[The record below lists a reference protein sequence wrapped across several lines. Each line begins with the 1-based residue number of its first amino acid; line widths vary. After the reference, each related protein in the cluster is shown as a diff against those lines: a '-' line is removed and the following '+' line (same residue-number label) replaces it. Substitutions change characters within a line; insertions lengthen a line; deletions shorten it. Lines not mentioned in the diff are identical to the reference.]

1 MSNILKL
8 TTLAV
13 LTVLLTSPLDM
24 LAGNKDRAG
33 SAGAPQLLI
42 NPWARSGGLANSN
55 MASIRGVESVFLNVA
70 GLAFTDRTELVFTNS
85 NYLVG
90 SDISINSFAL
100 GQRVS
105 ETSVLSLSVMSM
117 SFGDIPITTTDIPDG
132 GIGNFSPT
140 FSNLAL
146 SYAKEFSNSI
156 YGGITMRVVSESI
169 SNVNASGISFDAG
182 IQYITGERDQVK
194 FGISLKNVGPTMR
207 YEGDGLSTAVS
218 VLENGAQLNLNQK
231 SANLELP
238 SLVHIGFGYDFLFNE
253 NMSLMTS
260 AQFTSNSF
268 SRDQIGLGADLN
280 FKDRFNLRAGYLW
293 EDQITDDIERTT
305 ALTGLT
311 AGLSVN
317 VPLGKNE
324 SSIGFDY
331 NYRTTVNFD
340 GVHSIGAHIN
350 L

>member
-1 MSNILKL
+1 MSKILKIVAL
-8 TTLAV
+8 SFM
-13 LTVLLTSPLDM
+13 TVLMLSPLEV

-70 GLAFTDRTELVFTNS
+70 GLAFTDRTEIVFTNS

-90 SDISINSFAL
+90 TDISINSFGLA
-100 GQRVS
+100 QRVS
-105 ETSVLSLSVMSM
+105 ETSVLALSVMTM
-117 SFGDIPITTTDIPDG
+117 GFGEIERTTTANPDG
-132 GIGNFSPT
+132 GIGSFSPT

-156 YGGITMRVVSESI
+156 YGGITMRVISERM
-169 SNVNASGISFDAG
+169 ADAGGSGISFDAG
-182 IQYITGERDQVK
+182 IQYVTGERDHVK
-194 FGISLKNVGPTMR
+194 FGISLKNVGPTLR
-207 YEGDGLSTAVS
+207 YEGDGLSTSVS
-218 VLENGAQLNLNQK
+218 VLENGAELNLNQK
-231 SANLELP
+231 SADLELP
-238 SLVHIGFGYDFLFNE
+238 SAVNIGFGYDFLLNE
-253 NMSLMTS
+253 NMTLLTS

-268 SRDQIGLGADLN
+268 SRDQVGLGADFN

-317 VPLGKNE
+317 VPLGQNNTT
-324 SSIGFDY
+324 IGFDY

>member
-1 MSNILKL
+1 MSKFFKI
-8 TTLAV
+8 TTLLI
-13 LTVLLTSPLDM
+13 LTVLLSVPSVV

-70 GLAFTDRTELVFTNS
+70 GLAFTERTELVFTNS

-90 SDISINSFAL
+90 TDISINSFAI
-100 GQRVS
+100 GQRIS

-117 SFGDIPITTTDIPDG
+117 NFGDIQTTTTDIPEG
-132 GIGNFSPT
+132 GIGEFSPR

-156 YGGITMRVVSESI
+156 YGGITMRVISENIANVS
-169 SNVNASGISFDAG
+169 AAGISFDAG
-182 IQYITGERDQVK
+182 IQYVTGERDQVK
-194 FGISLKNVGPTMR
+194 FGISLKNVGPTMS

-218 VLENGAQLNLNQK
+218 VLENGAELNLDQK
-231 SANLELP
+231 SASLELP
-238 SLVHIGFGYDFLFNE
+238 SAVNIGFGYDFLLNE
-253 NMSLMTS
+253 DMTLMTS

-268 SRDQIGLGADLN
+268 RRDQIGLGADFD
-280 FKDRFNLRAGYLW
+280 FKERFNLRAGYLW
-293 EDQITDDIERTT
+293 EEAITDDIERTT
-305 ALTGLT
+305 ALSGLT

-317 VPLGKNE
+317 IPLGKND